1 VKTSLYH
8 LRLRLGF
15 SIITTYEINI
25 IRCYFVNKIN
35 ISIIYILLTMT
46 RKRIII
52 IGGGIAGLSA
62 AHFLSDYSDLEII
75 LFEEQDEVGG
85 QARSMFGNYCY
96 IEYSWRIFGK
106 VYHNINKIIDQIGA
120 NNNFALL
127 ENPCI
132 VNSAN
137 SVYYGGL
144 SYINLTKI
152 LFKNTD
158 YNLFN
163 KLLVLITISKDRA
176 INMYDNVNAL
186 NYFNKDPIIQSIMG
200 PFLGMDA
207 NKISLSGYYKNILS
221 TCDTTKYKF
230 TPANTR
236 ISKHPTQ
243 ESLFKPWLKYLT
255 SKGVKIYTKSKL
267 IDIDIHDNRIKSI
280 TIKNNN
286 KFFNILAND
295 YIFTC
300 SLKSLNKIINTN
312 SYFTNKNITYSLK
325 QLENGLQLYYTIN
338 LYFSIKLENKI
349 DLKCDEFVL
358 TDTKWK
364 LIAQRKHL
372 WNDSIL
378 NKCSKNNKQ
387 IKDVFNI
394 GFLDHNKGVLFNK
407 ILSKCS
413 KQEAVQE
420 GIYQFKTND
429 FVKNIFRQYN
439 TTFEEVFVGYED
451 WFEFRNDEKNNLISD
466 NPKFSTNVG
475 LLKFMPK
482 NAHPNDLP
490 NNMFLGGYYVNST
503 MGGVSMEASCE
514 TGLCAGL
521 LVVEKYKKKIIDY
534 PIYHTNEYITRLTSG
549 LCYIDKYLYKNNIIN
564 LSEII
569 PPIILL
575 FLYFAC
581 IIIIFIILVNK
592 LFRLLYTYITHKLR
606 HELITDVKYRRIK

>member
-1 VKTSLYH
+1 
-8 LRLRLGF
+8 
-15 SIITTYEINI
+15 
-25 IRCYFVNKIN
+25 
-35 ISIIYILLTMT
+35 MT
-46 RKRIII
+46 RKQIII

-75 LFEEQDEVGG
+75 LFEEQDDVGG

-106 VYHNINKIIDQIGA
+106 VYHNINKIIDKIGA
-120 NNNFALL
+120 NNNFDLL

-132 VNSAN
+132 VNSAS

-144 SYINLTKI
+144 SYINLAKI

-158 YNLFN
+158 YKLFN
-163 KLLVLITISKDRA
+163 KLLDLSTISKDRA
-176 INMYDNVNAL
+176 INMYDDVNAL

-221 TCDTTKYKF
+221 TCDTAKYKF
-230 TPANTR
+230 TPTNTR

-267 IDIDIHDNRIKSI
+267 VDIDIHDNRIKSI

-286 KFFNILAND
+286 KFLNILANE

-364 LIAQRKHL
+364 LIVQRKHL

-413 KQEAVQE
+413 KQEALQE
-420 GIYQFKTND
+420 GIYQFQTND

-534 PIYHTNEYITRLTSG
+534 PIYHTNEYMTRLTSG

-569 PPIILL
+569 PPVILL

-581 IIIIFIILVNK
+581 IILIFIILVNN
-592 LFRLLYTYITHKLR
+592 LYRLLYTYITHTLR